1 MMFIGKGHEPPL
13 NHQDKSW
20 ITQLSLKKMLKKYI
34 ISVEKLILSLQ
45 DVEVFKK
52 AS

>member
-13 NHQDKSW
+13 KHQDKNCVW
-20 ITQLSLKKMLKKYI
+20 QLSLKKILKKYI

-45 DVEVFKK
+45 DVEVFEK